1 MSCCH
6 GRCNMKKIAVLILI
20 GVVVWAAVMRAKRQS
35 GEERPSMWDKMRQ
48 QMEDMPEDFPPRVMF
63 DNVAD
68 TKENT
73 ERILEILDKGGDAA
87 EQEAADPDAK

>member
-1 MSCCH
+1 
-6 GRCNMKKIAVLILI
+6 
-20 GVVVWAAVMRAKRQS
+20 
-35 GEERPSMWDKMRQ
+35 
-48 QMEDMPEDFPPRVMF
+48 MF